1 MEIVKNVSDSKNTVE
16 IQGRSIDVPNYRM
29 MFYKTEWLKIYTP
42 IVELAKIQIRMN
54 FIKKQIDIRT
64 CDLTEDTSFLN
75 RTEQFLKAINLGF
88 SIEDS
93 LSILKFADVF
103 LDNFNIHEV
112 KILKNLHIERAIGRM
127 IGRDGKTKTT
137 IESLSRCKSLIKDA
151 NIFLLGPIENTRI
164 AKDSY
169 CRLIMGSQPGT
180 IYNRLRNIRTKIKD
194 TCGSIQTIY
203 NELEKKQ

>member
-1 MEIVKNVSDSKNTVE
+1 M
-16 IQGRSIDVPNYRM
+16 QGRSIDIPP
-29 MFYKTEWLKIYTP
+29 YKMGLIKGEWLKIYTP

-54 FIKKQIDIRT
+54 FMKKQIDIRT
-64 CDLTEDTSFLN
+64 CELTEDSSYLN
-75 RTEQFLKAINLGF
+75 RVEQFLKAIITGF

-93 LSILKFADVF
+93 LAILKFPDVF

-137 IESLSRCKSLIKDA
+137 IESLSRCKSLIKDSEVY
-151 NIFLLGPIENTRI
+151 LLGPTENTRI
-164 AKDSY
+164 ARDSY

-180 IYNRLRNIRTKIKD
+180 IYTRLRNIRTKIKD
-194 TCGSIQTIY
+194 SYGSIQTIY
-203 NELEKKQ
+203 NELERKQ

>member
-1 MEIVKNVSDSKNTVE
+1 MAL
-16 IQGRSIDVPNYRM
+16 
-29 MFYKTEWLKIYTP
+29 YKSEWLKIYTP

-54 FIKKQIDIRT
+54 FMKKQIDIRT
-64 CDLTEDTSFLN
+64 CHLTEDTSFLN
-75 RTEQFLKAINLGF
+75 RVEQFLRAINIGF

-93 LSILKFADVF
+93 LAILKFPDVF

-127 IGRDGKTKTT
+127 IGREGKTKLT

-194 TCGSIQTIY
+194 SYGSIQTIY
-203 NELEKKQ
+203 NELEKK